1 MLNKI
6 TVKAGLIALLS
17 LMTLLLIVVSI
28 IGVKA
33 INEGSRSLQTLN
45 QILGEELGSLAN
57 SSNLALRARTAASLA
72 VRQREIGQIAVAE
85 ASVGRIYGYLEQSK
99 KEMARFVDVGT
110 VTEKGRQFSLRMQ
123 TSYRAYL
130 EQGIA
135 PMAAAIKAGKLD
147 DYYAIQENHISK
159 LSIAFEA
166 DLSEFR
172 AFAMEIGQQRVQ
184 AAESNASTKIIL
196 IVAAGLLSVLL
207 AVLAWF
213 ALRLILLRPL
223 DESIIQLEHIAAG
236 DLTHEITGAG
246 DTEMG
251 RLVRAMQRMQQSLV
265 VSVSKVRDASSQIDI
280 GSRELAAGNVHLAQ
294 RTEESAASLEET
306 AASMEQLTSTVKMN
320 AENCEQAN
328 QLAMSVSDIAEQG
341 SDVVSQVMSKMQAIT
356 DSSRRIADI
365 ISVMDGISFQTN
377 ILALN
382 AAVEAARAGEQG
394 RGFAVV
400 AGEVR
405 SLAQRSAQSAKEI
418 KGLIEVSQHRVRE
431 GEQMAATAAKTMNGI
446 TGEVGRVTA
455 LMREISAAT
464 REQSSGIEQVNLA
477 VVQMDQVAQQNA
489 ALVEESAAATRSL
502 EEQAQALAQ
511 SMAVFKL

>member
-1 MLNKI
+1 MLKKI

-17 LMTLLLIVVSI
+17 LMTMLLIMVSV
-28 IGVKA
+28 IGVNA
-33 INEGSRSLQTLN
+33 INEGSRSIHTLN

-57 SSNLALRARTAASLA
+57 SSNLTLRARTAASLA
-72 VRQREIGQIAVAE
+72 VRQREIGQT
-85 ASVGRIYGYLEQSK
+85 
-99 KEMARFVDVGT
+99 DVSDAT
-110 VTEKGRQFSLRMQ
+110 VTERGRELSNRLQN
-123 TSYRAYL
+123 SYRAYL
-130 EQGIA
+130 EQGVK
-135 PMAAAIKAGKLD
+135 PMAAAIKAGKID
-147 DYYAIQENHISK
+147 EYYHIQETRISA
-159 LSIAFEA
+159 LSIAFEK
-166 DLSEFR
+166 DLSDFR
-172 AFAMEIGQQRVQ
+172 SFAMKLGEKQVYD
-184 AAESNASTKIIL
+184 AESNASTKISL
-196 IVAAGLLSVLL
+196 IVVAGLLSVLL

-213 ALRLILLRPL
+213 ALRVIILRPL
-223 DESIIQLEHIAAG
+223 DESIAQLEHIAGG
-236 DLTHEITGAG
+236 DLTHEIRGEG

-251 RLVRAMQRMQQSLV
+251 RLVRAMQRMQQALAN
-265 VSVSKVRDASSQIDI
+265 SVSKVRDASSQIDT
-280 GSRELAAGNVHLAQ
+280 GSRELAAGNLHLAQ

-328 QLAMSVSDIAEQG
+328 QLALSVSDIANQG
-341 SDVVSQVMSKMQAIT
+341 SEVVSQVMSKMQAIT

-365 ISVMDGISFQTN
+365 ISVMDGIAFQTN

-405 SLAQRSAQSAKEI
+405 NLAQRSAQSAKEI
-418 KGLIEVSQHRVRE
+418 KGLIEASQNRVQE
-431 GEQMAATAAKTMNGI
+431 GEQMVESAAQTMSGI

-477 VVQMDQVAQQNA
+477 VAQMDQVAQQNA

-502 EEQAQALAQ
+502 EDQAQLLAQ
-511 SMAVFKL
+511 SMAAFKL

>member
-1 MLNKI
+1 M
-6 TVKAGLIALLS
+6 V
-17 LMTLLLIVVSI
+17 
-28 IGVKA
+28 
-33 INEGSRSLQTLN
+33 
-45 QILGEELGSLAN
+45 
-57 SSNLALRARTAASLA
+57 
-72 VRQREIGQIAVAE
+72 
-85 ASVGRIYGYLEQSK
+85 
-99 KEMARFVDVGT
+99 
-110 VTEKGRQFSLRMQ
+110 
-123 TSYRAYL
+123 
-130 EQGIA
+130 
-135 PMAAAIKAGKLD
+135 
-147 DYYAIQENHISK
+147 
-159 LSIAFEA
+159 
-166 DLSEFR
+166 
-172 AFAMEIGQQRVQ
+172 
-184 AAESNASTKIIL
+184 
-196 IVAAGLLSVLL
+196 AGLLSVLL

-213 ALRLILLRPL
+213 ALRVIILRPL
-223 DESIIQLEHIAAG
+223 DESIAQLEHIAGG
-236 DLTHEITGAG
+236 DLTHEIRGEG

-251 RLVRAMQRMQQSLV
+251 RLVRAMQRMQQALAS
-265 VSVSKVRDASSQIDI
+265 SVSKVRDASSQIDT
-280 GSRELAAGNVHLAQ
+280 GSRELAAGNLHLAQ

-328 QLAMSVSDIAEQG
+328 QLALSVSDIANQG

-365 ISVMDGISFQTN
+365 ISVMDGIAFQTN

-405 SLAQRSAQSAKEI
+405 NLAQRSAQSAKEI
-418 KGLIEVSQHRVRE
+418 KGLIEASQNRVQE
-431 GEQMAATAAKTMNGI
+431 GEQMVESAAQTMSGI

-477 VVQMDQVAQQNA
+477 VAQMDQVAQQNA

-502 EEQAQALAQ
+502 EDQADAGAEHGGVRCKAIRVRRGAEPLQRTRYSSGFSAMKRSASSTIDLVPTKNGARWCSFTGVMSRMRFCRRWPYRRPVRPRTPSGCIRTADAACLAGGWRCLGRCRCRL
-511 SMAVFKL
+511 SAGCGGNPPPENRCSARYKGAASLHPAPGST

>member
-1 MLNKI
+1 M
-6 TVKAGLIALLS
+6 
-17 LMTLLLIVVSI
+17 
-28 IGVKA
+28 
-33 INEGSRSLQTLN
+33 
-45 QILGEELGSLAN
+45 
-57 SSNLALRARTAASLA
+57 
-72 VRQREIGQIAVAE
+72 
-85 ASVGRIYGYLEQSK
+85 
-99 KEMARFVDVGT
+99 
-110 VTEKGRQFSLRMQ
+110 
-123 TSYRAYL
+123 
-130 EQGIA
+130 
-135 PMAAAIKAGKLD
+135 
-147 DYYAIQENHISK
+147 
-159 LSIAFEA
+159 SIAFEA

-172 AFAMEIGQQRVQ
+172 AFAMDIGQQHARE
-184 AAESNASTKIIL
+184 AESNASTKIIL
-196 IVAAGLLSVLL
+196 IVAAGLLSMLL

-213 ALRLILLRPL
+213 AMRVILLRPL
-223 DESIIQLEHIAAG
+223 DESIVQLEHIAAG
-236 DLTHEITGAG
+236 DLTHEISGEG

-251 RLVRAMQRMQQSLV
+251 RLVSAMQRMQQSLV
-265 VSVSKVRDASSQIDI
+265 MSVSKVRDASSQIDT

-294 RTEESAASLEET
+294 RTEESAASLEQT

-328 QLAMSVSDIAEQG
+328 QLALSVSDIAEQG

-477 VVQMDQVAQQNA
+477 VVQMDQVAQAECGAGGRVCGSNALFGRAGATIGHRVWLCSNCDVKGRYA
-489 ALVEESAAATRSL
+489 ALL
-502 EEQAQALAQ
+502 
-511 SMAVFKL
+511 